1 MAANLGAGGHRWVV
15 RCVARGSRRDAGA
28 TKSDTKLRKTETEN
42 LSTQKRTFYCTHA
55 VGKSSGKVNLGFCN
69 LPQILQFRLPS
80 GLGPP
85 CHIYKILQNGQ
96 GDGILQQAFH
106 LPLP

>member
-1 MAANLGAGGHRWVV
+1 M
-15 RCVARGSRRDAGA
+15 ARGSRRDAGA

-42 LSTQKRTFYCTHA
+42 LSTQKRTLYCTHA

-69 LPQILQFRLPS
+69 LPQVLQFRLPS

-85 CHIYKILQNGQ
+85 CHIYKIQR
-96 GDGILQQAFH
+96 F
-106 LPLP
+106 